1 MHSYTYTNCDE
12 ISNQKKK
19 EERERE
25 REKSIPSLNPDFS
38 KNVLFIPYFRLLVFG
53 ILVTFPVFFR
63 LAHLALQNAN
73 KDYVIV
79 LYFSNFVAKSDQKPK
94 MKNGMN
100 VTKETGKKL

>member
-1 MHSYTYTNCDE
+1 MKYQT
-12 ISNQKKK
+12 KKK
-19 EERERE
+19 KKSEKEK
-25 REKSIPSLNPDFS
+25 KSIPSLNPDFS
-38 KNVLFIPYFRLLVFG
+38 KNVSFIPYFSFWYFG
-53 ILVTFPVFFR
+53 HFSCVIFFPLFFR

-100 VTKETGKKL
+100 ITKETGKKL